1 MSVSLILIGPP
12 RNSQC
17 KLQSLQAALVCVQSP
32 DFNSLRSLPW
42 LTYKEHDEGHWRK
55 RARTE
60 KGAENLNRKHW
71 ASPKPSQ
78 LSNCWFLAWKSLLS
92 SPSACLCWW
101 WQTNEIKTASL
112 KCTCAAQDKYYTVSL
127 WEKGWNLG
135 HSPGVL
141 GLTSG
146 TDSQDVHWTFSSS
159 VFCYLEVIVASYF
172 TALVIVGWISAA
184 SRKSSCFWAQELFT
198 ERALFFFSFLH
209 WVLKKHQSMLALV
222 GRKHPVKRMSGA
234 LD

>member
-101 WQTNEIKTASL
+101 WQTNEIKLPLWNAHVLL
-112 KCTCAAQDKYYTVSL
+112 KTSTTLC
-127 WEKGWNLG
+127 
-135 HSPGVL
+135 HSGKKAEIWDIHQ

>member
-1 MSVSLILIGPP
+1 MSVFLILIGPP

-32 DFNSLRSLPW
+32 NFNSLRSLLW

-60 KGAENLNRKHW
+60 EGAENLNRKHW

-92 SPSACLCWW
+92 SPSACLLYYVLLM
-101 WQTNEIKTASL
+101 TNKWNQNCLSEMHMCCPREALHCVTLGKKAEIWGIHQEWELTAEMF
-112 KCTCAAQDKYYTVSL
+112 A
-127 WEKGWNLG
+127 G
-135 HSPGVL
+135 P
-141 GLTSG
+141 
-146 TDSQDVHWTFSSS
+146 S
-159 VFCYLEVIVASYF
+159 VPQCFCSLEVIVASYF
-172 TALVIVGWISAA
+172 TGWISAA
-184 SRKSSCFWAQELFT
+184 SRKSSCFWPQELFT
-198 ERALFFFSFLH
+198 ERAPFFFSSLH

-222 GRKHPVKRMSGA
+222 GRKHPVKRLSGA